1 MYKWNDRIDYESI
14 DQLKAEI
21 NYYFFFWLQPLIQ
34 HSVFPLELFC
44 DLIICDSP
52 DESKMAVSQA
62 NNRGR
67 AGGRWR
73 SGGGAATIISFCI
86 SMKKAREKNSTSGN
100 QIEYFLHG
108 NCRQLH

>member
-21 NYYFFFWLQPLIQ
+21 NYYYFFWLQPLIQ

-67 AGGRWR
+67 AGGREGGRWR
-73 SGGGAATIISFCI
+73 SGGGGSNNNFILHINEESQ
-86 SMKKAREKNSTSGN
+86 REKFHFGKSN
-100 QIEYFLHG
+100 
-108 NCRQLH
+108 